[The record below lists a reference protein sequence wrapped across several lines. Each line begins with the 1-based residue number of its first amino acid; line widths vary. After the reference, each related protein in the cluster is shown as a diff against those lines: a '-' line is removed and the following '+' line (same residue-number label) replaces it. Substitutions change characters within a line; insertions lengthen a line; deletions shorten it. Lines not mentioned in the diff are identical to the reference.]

1 MMTEPLPSPRHPPF
15 ARHHEFLETAFE
27 RRFQGLLQQAWSE
40 RSWHVIAAVPGSGK
54 SLGISDFCLRS
65 GASKETNGT
74 TRLPILAIRAPK
86 NAAREQALGLALSAA
101 FGVIP
106 SMPWALRRSWLVQI
120 LASCGVECI
129 VIDDAQDLKLTHLAL
144 LKELTDNLA
153 APPYQRHIGLC
164 LVAAHSGNVIPF
176 KETFAGPEILWRQFR
191 RRMDTER
198 PFCVVLGHTM
208 EEVRDILTTFEDIY
222 RSQLPDLKLRAF
234 AKPIFTW
241 LTHQSLDPDATG
253 RVTMDHLTRL
263 VISALRY
270 SYEQG
275 ETSVNEKVL
284 QGRAEFMIIRRDEI
298 TAIDG
303 TSSQPSF
310 EATEVGYQSSSPGTA
325 SL

>member
-1 MMTEPLPSPRHPPF
+1 MTEARSEHPRPPF
-15 ARHHEFLETAFE
+15 VLQQEFLETAFE
-27 RRFQGLLQQAWSE
+27 RRCQGLLRQAWLN

-54 SLGISDFCLRS
+54 SLGISDLILSS
-65 GASKETNGT
+65 GAYKDTNGV
-74 TRLPILAIRAPK
+74 TRLAILAIRAPK

-176 KETFAGPEILWRQFR
+176 KETFAGPDILWRQFR
-191 RRMDTER
+191 RRMDTEQ
-198 PFCVVLGHTM
+198 PYCVVLGHT
-208 EEVRDILTTFEDIY
+208 EEEIRPILTTFEELY
-222 RSQLPDLKLRAF
+222 RSQLPDLHLRRWS
-234 AKPIFTW
+234 KTIFTW
-241 LTHQSLDPDATG
+241 LSNPILDPDGSG

-263 VISALRY
+263 VTSALRRAY
-270 SYEQG
+270 QRGANDVDATILG
-275 ETSVNEKVL
+275 EAAETMVL
-284 QGRAEFMIIRRDEI
+284 RRDEVVQ
-298 TAIDG
+298 IDG
-303 TSSQPSF
+303 ALPVR
-310 EATEVGYQSSSPGTA
+310 EVG
-325 SL
+325 

>member
-1 MMTEPLPSPRHPPF
+1 MMTEARPEHRRPPF
-15 ARHHEFLETAFE
+15 ALHQEFLETAFE
-27 RRFQGLLQQAWSE
+27 RRFQGLLRQAWLN

-54 SLGISDFCLRS
+54 SLGISDVILES
-65 GASKETNGT
+65 GAYKDTNGV

-129 VIDDAQDLKLTHLAL
+129 IIDDAQDLKLTHLAL

-176 KETFAGPEILWRQFR
+176 KETFAGPDILWRQFR
-191 RRMDTER
+191 RRMDTEQ
-198 PFCVVLGHTM
+198 PYCVVLGHT
-208 EEVRDILTTFEDIY
+208 EEEIRPILTTFEELY
-222 RSQLPDLKLRAF
+222 RSELPDLHLRRWS
-234 AKPIFTW
+234 KTIFTW
-241 LTHQSLDPDATG
+241 LSNPILDPDGSG

-263 VISALRY
+263 VTSALRRAY
-270 SYEQG
+270 KQG
-275 ETSVNEKVL
+275 ANDVDATILGEAAEMMVL
-284 QGRAEFMIIRRDEI
+284 RRDEVVQ
-298 TAIDG
+298 IDG
-303 TSSQPSF
+303 PLPVR
-310 EATEVGYQSSSPGTA
+310 EVG
-325 SL
+325 

>member
-1 MMTEPLPSPRHPPF
+1 MTEARSEHPRPPF
-15 ARHHEFLETAFE
+15 VPQQEFLETAFE
-27 RRFQGLLQQAWSE
+27 RRFQGLLRQAWLN

-54 SLGISDFCLRS
+54 SLGISDLILGS
-65 GASKETNGT
+65 GAYKDTNGV

-176 KETFAGPEILWRQFR
+176 KETFAGPDILWRQFR
-191 RRMDTER
+191 RRMDTEQ
-198 PFCVVLGHTM
+198 PYCVVLGHTAAAG
-208 EEVRDILTTFEDIY
+208 EQNDLYLALQPDP
-222 RSQLPDLKLRAF
+222 RSRWEWTGHHGPSHPSGDKRPSAGLP
-234 AKPIFTW
+234 
-241 LTHQSLDPDATG
+241 TG
-253 RVTMDHLTRL
+253 RKRCGRDHLR
-263 VISALRY
+263 R
-270 SYEQG
+270 G
-275 ETSVNEKVL
+275 
-284 QGRAEFMIIRRDEI
+284 RRD
-298 TAIDG
+298 DG
-303 TSSQPSF
+303 AAP
-310 EATEVGYQSSSPGTA
+310 
-325 SL
+325 

>member
-1 MMTEPLPSPRHPPF
+1 MTEARPEHRRPPF
-15 ARHHEFLETAFE
+15 ALHQEFLETAFE
-27 RRFQGLLQQAWSE
+27 RRFQGLLRQAWLN

-54 SLGISDFCLRS
+54 SLGISDVILES
-65 GASKETNGT
+65 GAYKDTNGV

-129 VIDDAQDLKLTHLAL
+129 IIDDAQDLKLTHLAL

-176 KETFAGPEILWRQFR
+176 KETFAGPDILWRQFR
-191 RRMDTER
+191 RRMDTEQ
-198 PFCVVLGHTM
+198 PYCVVLGHT
-208 EEVRDILTTFEDIY
+208 EEEIRPILTTFEELY
-222 RSQLPDLKLRAF
+222 RSELPDLHLRRWS
-234 AKPIFTW
+234 KTIFTW
-241 LTHQSLDPDATG
+241 LSNPILDPDGSG

-263 VISALRY
+263 VTSALRRAY
-270 SYEQG
+270 QQG
-275 ETSVNEKVL
+275 ANDVDATILGEAAEMMVL
-284 QGRAEFMIIRRDEI
+284 RRDEVVQ
-298 TAIDG
+298 IDG
-303 TSSQPSF
+303 PLPVR
-310 EATEVGYQSSSPGTA
+310 EVG
-325 SL
+325 